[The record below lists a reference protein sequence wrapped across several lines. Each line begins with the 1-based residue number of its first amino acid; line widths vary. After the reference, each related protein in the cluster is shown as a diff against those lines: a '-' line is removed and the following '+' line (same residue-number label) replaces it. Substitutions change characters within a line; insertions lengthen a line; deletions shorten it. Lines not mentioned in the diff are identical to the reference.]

1 MSGERIPLT
10 REELFDLVWSKPKTA
25 IAKEF
30 GISDVAVRKICLKL
44 NVPMPPQGYWLRSRQ
59 GKKPALKPSKGPQE
73 YQVWK
78 NHVVTEE
85 ETELSLDPEIKA
97 LLDFE
102 KEVKNKIEVK
112 KRLHSAHPLVKTTQ
126 SQLLEANQ
134 DDYCRVQSGND
145 SNLRVNISPQ
155 SVKRGMLILDALVK
169 ALEKRGFP
177 VTASNGYGQT
187 SILDEDLRFKLEEPA
202 KRIEIKLTTRQ
213 KARIEADP
221 WHHYRKYAYEPSG
234 CLFLKI
240 ETYTCGTKQILKDRK
255 NHKIEDCLNQFI
267 IYLIEGAIALR
278 ARRLEEQKRAE
289 EYRRRQQ
296 EWEEAKQRYDDEL
309 ARVQKLEEDSANW
322 AKSQQIRSYIKAAI
336 QHANNDEPIDFAS
349 GDFEQ
354 WVNWATAQA
363 DRLDPFKESPS
374 SILDYPIES
383 GY

>member
-1 MSGERIPLT
+1 MSGERITLT
-10 REELFDLVWSKPKTA
+10 RESLFDLVWSKPKTA
-25 IAKEF
+25 IAKDL

-59 GKKPALKPSKGPQE
+59 GEKPELKPSKGPQE
-73 YQVWK
+73 YEIWK
-78 NHVVTEE
+78 SHETIEE
-85 ETELSLDPEIKA
+85 EAELSLTADIKE

-102 KEVKNKIEVK
+102 KEEKNRVEVK
-112 KRLHSAHPLVKTTQ
+112 KRLRSVHPLVEITQ
-126 SQLLEANQ
+126 SQLLKATK
-134 DDYCRVQSGND
+134 DDYGRVQSGND

-177 VTASNGYGQT
+177 VTAANGDGQT
-187 SILDEDLRFKLEEPA
+187 SILGEDLKFKLEEPA
-202 KRIEIKLTTRQ
+202 KRIEPKLTARQ
-213 KARIEADP
+213 KARIIDEP
-221 WHHYRKYAYEPSG
+221 WLHRRYAYEPSG

-240 ETYTCGTKQILKDRK
+240 ETYTRGTKQTLKDRK
-255 NHKIEDCLNQFI
+255 NRKIEDCLNQFI